1 MPVATEV
8 DAFQSEVGRDQNFV
22 PWREPQHGAIVSDSG
37 NNRRNWA
44 FSTPIRHAAN
54 PVY

>member
-1 MPVATEV
+1 MPIAAEV
-8 DAFQSEVGRDQNFV
+8 NAFQSEVGRDQSFV
-22 PWREPQHGAIVSDSG
+22 PRREPQHGAIVPDSS
-37 NNRRNWA
+37 NDRRIQA